1 MPLAV
6 WLTTVCAT
14 VGGVLHVQDSG
25 KRELEARFSL
35 RAAVGAQFVQSYV
48 EDLFRREREQAVAL
62 LAAPTMTDEDFRL
75 VTKAL
80 DYPAAVLLDD
90 TGRALKVEP
99 PAPAVIGQDLSAK
112 YEHLRLAVAGGTA
125 ISTVVPSAALGVPIV
140 AFAVPF
146 DTPTGRRVFSGG
158 FNVATTPLASFLKNA
173 GQISPNQAYLVDAKS
188 AVVASNRGPD
198 AFGSTLQTQDPALAQ
213 AVGRGATGLVKERER
228 RFFASVAVEG
238 TPWTLVLAAPV
249 DRIHGPLGGTRVAA
263 LWVLVVALAMG
274 TLLIARLVIRV
285 NDKSSEAAA
294 ARDEAVKASRHKS
307 EFLATMSHEIRT
319 PMNGVLGMTELLLD
333 TNLDPMQRDFAQT
346 VWNSGDALLAILNDI
361 LDFSKIAAGK
371 LDMEEIDFNVV
382 TLIEDVAD
390 LLAGRAQSKGLE
402 VIVALDAA
410 IPTMARGD
418 PGRVRQVLI
427 NLLSNAVK
435 FTDHG
440 QVVIRASV
448 AETQGARTLLR
459 FEVDDTGPGMTPEAC
474 ERVFEPFTQAD
485 ASTTRLHGGT
495 GLGLA
500 IATQLVGLMGG
511 SSGVRSE
518 LGRGSCFWFTA
529 WFEAPVQSQAP
540 LPPPGLGV
548 TLAGIRVL
556 VVDDNATNRDVLE
569 GTLAAWGVDVAVTAS
584 GAEAMESLRAAAAG
598 GRPFEIAILDFN
610 MPVMDGME
618 LARRIAADPSTA
630 GLPLVM
636 LTSSGDSDEAKAAR
650 KAGLSAY
657 LTKPVRPER
666 LRQCLTTMVTP
677 HDPSEHRGLV
687 TAEMLVQATTVTRGL
702 LLLAEDEQV
711 NRTIAVAMLERDGFR
726 VDCVTNGA
734 DAVTAVSNRR
744 YDAVLMDCQMPEMDG
759 YEAAAL
765 MRVRE
770 GAGHRTPIIAM
781 TANARPEDRER
792 CLEAG
797 MDDYLSKPVRRAD
810 LLVVVARW
818 ASIGMSH
825 GTLSADPVRAAA
837 ALDTLRPPGAP

>member
-1 MPLAV
+1 M
-6 WLTTVCAT
+6 
-14 VGGVLHVQDSG
+14 LHLQDAG

-35 RAAVGAQFVQSYV
+35 RAAVGAQFVGSYV
-48 EDLFRREREQAVAL
+48 DDLFRREREQAVAL
-62 LAAPTMTDEDFRL
+62 LAAPTMTDQDFQL
-75 VTKAL
+75 VTRAL

-90 TGRALKVEP
+90 TGHALKVEP
-99 PAPAVIGQDLSAK
+99 PAPALIGEDLSAK
-112 YEHLRLAVAGGTA
+112 YEHLRLAVAGSTA

-158 FNVATTPLASFLKNA
+158 FNVAATPLASFLKNA

-198 AFGSTLQTQDPALAQ
+198 AVGSTLQTQDPALAL
-213 AVGRGATGLVKERER
+213 AVGRSSTGLVKERER

-238 TPWTLVLAAPV
+238 TPWTLVLAAPAN
-249 DRIHGPLGGTRVAA
+249 RIHGPVGGTRAAA
-263 LWVLVVALAMG
+263 LWGLVVAVAMG
-274 TLLIARLVIRV
+274 ALLIARLVIRV
-285 NDKSSEAAA
+285 NDKSAEVAAS
-294 ARDEAVKASRHKS
+294 RDEAVKASRYKS

-333 TNLDPMQRDFAQT
+333 TDLDPMQREFAQT

-371 LDMEEIDFNVV
+371 LDIEEIDFNVV
-382 TLIEDVAD
+382 TMIGDVAD

-402 VIVALDAA
+402 VIVALEADM
-410 IPTMARGD
+410 PTMVCGD
-418 PGRVRQVLI
+418 PGRVRQVLLS
-427 NLLSNAVK
+427 LLSNAVK

-448 AETQGARTLLR
+448 AETQGTRALVR
-459 FEVDDTGPGMTPEAC
+459 FEVEDTGPGMTPEAC

-485 ASTTRLHGGT
+485 GSTTRLHGGT

-518 LGRGSCFWFTA
+518 VGTGSCFWFTA

-540 LPPPGLGV
+540 LLPSGLGV
-548 TLAGIRVL
+548 TLAGVRVL
-556 VVDDNATNRDVLE
+556 VVDDNATNRAMLE
-569 GTLAAWGVDVAVTAS
+569 GTLAVWGVDVAVAAS

-618 LARRIAADPSTA
+618 LVRRIAAEPSTA

-657 LTKPVRPER
+657 LTKPVRHER
-666 LRQCLTTMVTP
+666 LRQCLTTMVAP
-677 HDPSEHRGLV
+677 GDQSGPRALV
-687 TAEMLVQATTVTRGL
+687 TDEMLVQAATATRGVV
-702 LLLAEDEQV
+702 LLAEDGLV
-711 NRTIAVAMLERDGFR
+711 NRTVAVAMLERDGFR
-726 VDCVTNGA
+726 VECVTNGA
-734 DAVTAVSNRR
+734 DAVAAASRKR
-744 YDAVLMDCQMPEMDG
+744 YDAVLMDCLMPEMDG
-759 YEAAAL
+759 YEAASLIRA
-765 MRVRE
+765 RE
-770 GAGHRTPIIAM
+770 GAGRRTPIIAM

-792 CLEAG
+792 CIEAG

-810 LLVVVARW
+810 LLAVVERW
-818 ASIGMSH
+818 ATIGASH
-825 GTLSADPVRAAA
+825 EPLSADSVLAAA
-837 ALDTLRPPGAP
+837 ANDTPRPPGAP